1 VSTVRAEVMSA
12 LVVLGVT
19 EAMGMHPVAAVSTIF
34 RKAAGGLVSA
44 IVLAFIVFGDKIKL
58 DSL

>member
-1 VSTVRAEVMSA
+1 MSA